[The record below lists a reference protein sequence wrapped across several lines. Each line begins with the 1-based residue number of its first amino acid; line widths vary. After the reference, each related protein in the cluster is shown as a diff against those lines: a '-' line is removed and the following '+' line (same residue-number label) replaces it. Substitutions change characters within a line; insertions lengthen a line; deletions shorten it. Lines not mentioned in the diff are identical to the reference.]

1 MPVPPPGPPPA
12 DDKEGLASLG
22 WGFPGTYVVIAL
34 AFAWPWFLGTYLAVQ
49 FGATNPSLTRTITG
63 SAFEAP
69 WLAFLAFMAFYQLA
83 KRSGARKLGLAQA
96 VKRGGSLRKPVDLLR
111 RSYLH
116 ATSSVAV
123 VANSSRLIR
132 YRLN

>member
-22 WGFPGTYVVIAL
+22 WGVPTTYVVIAL
-34 AFAWPWFLGTYLAVQ
+34 AFAWPWFFGTYLAVQ
-49 FGATNPSLTRTITG
+49 FGAVNPSLARTITG
-63 SAFEAP
+63 WVFEAA

-96 VKRGGSLRKPVDLLR
+96 VKERRIAAKARALAPQKLPAQCFVGGGGGQ
-111 RSYLH
+111 
-116 ATSSVAV
+116 
-123 VANSSRLIR
+123 
-132 YRLN
+132 

>member
-96 VKRGGSLRKPVDLLR
+96 VKERRIAAKARGLAPQKLPARCFVGGGGGQ
-111 RSYLH
+111 
-116 ATSSVAV
+116 
-123 VANSSRLIR
+123 
-132 YRLN
+132 